1 MGGMSSSSL
10 SIENDESALR
20 EAIATHP
27 DFPVPG
33 IAFKDIVPLIAD
45 GEKFAAAIDRLHDRL
60 TDADLEFDA
69 IMAVESRGFIF
80 GAPLASRLRR
90 GLVLVRK
97 PGKLPGQT
105 DTFGYTCEYATG
117 TLTVQSGAVRA
128 GQRYLVLDDLLATGG
143 TARAVADYASRQG
156 GIVAG
161 YCFFIELS
169 FLEGRR
175 LLADAPLVSLLVY

>member
-1 MGGMSSSSL
+1 MQPSPVAH
-10 SIENDESALR
+10 EHDEAALR

-33 IAFKDIVPLIAD
+33 IVFKDIVPLLAD
-45 GEKFAAAIDRLHDRL
+45 GEKFATAIDRLHDRL
-60 TDADLEFDA
+60 TAENLQLDA

-97 PGKLPGQT
+97 PGKLPGRT
-105 DTFGYTCEYATG
+105 DTFGYTCEYAAG
-117 TLTVQSGAVRA
+117 TLTVQSGAVQPGR
-128 GQRYLVLDDLLATGG
+128 RYLVLDDLLATGG
-143 TARAVADYASRQG
+143 TARAVADYTRDQG

-161 YCFFIELS
+161 FCFFIELS

-175 LLADAPLVSLLVY
+175 LLTGAPLVSLLVY